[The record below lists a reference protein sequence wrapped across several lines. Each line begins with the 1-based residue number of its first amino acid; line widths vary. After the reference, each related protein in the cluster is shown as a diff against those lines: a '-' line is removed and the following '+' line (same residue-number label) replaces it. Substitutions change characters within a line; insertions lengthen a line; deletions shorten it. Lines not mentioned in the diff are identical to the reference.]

1 MDQIKIEVLYSEIA
15 NLFGDIMNIRYLEKC
30 IPGAQVIYTGL
41 NDVPAFTNDDISMI
55 YMGPITEH
63 SQELVIDAL
72 KPYKDDIKRCIENNV
87 VFILTGNAFET
98 FGQYIENE
106 DGSRIEGL
114 GITKT
119 YAKRNMFKRY
129 NSLIMGEFE
138 NMTLVGFKAQFSH
151 SYGDNSDCYFY
162 DVTRGDGINPN
173 SKLEGIKIN
182 NFFGTYTLG
191 PFLIENPL
199 FVKYILMLLGINKPA
214 LAFEDTIMEA
224 YEKRLTEF
232 KNPKLRY

>member
-1 MDQIKIEVLYSEIA
+1 
-15 NLFGDIMNIRYLEKC
+15 
-30 IPGAQVIYTGL
+30 
-41 NDVPAFTNDDISMI
+41 
-55 YMGPITEH
+55 
-63 SQELVIDAL
+63 
-72 KPYKDDIKRCIENNV
+72 
-87 VFILTGNAFET
+87 
-98 FGQYIENE
+98 
-106 DGSRIEGL
+106 
-114 GITKT
+114 
-119 YAKRNMFKRY
+119 MFKRY

-199 FVKYILMLLGINKPA
+199 FVKYILKLLGINKPA